1 MKKIWIKIAA
11 IAGLLL
17 GILYFFLGFK
27 RKEKK
32 PVEID
37 ENQKR
42 INALKNL
49 VDREKGK
56 RGVAIRELAILKST
70 ADGRSKEVKNAKK
83 SVTEVDKKIEDL
95 EQQLRDAGIDI

>member
-11 IAGLLL
+11 IVGAIL

-27 RKEKK
+27 KTEQK

-37 ENQKR
+37 ENKQQ

-49 VDREKGK
+49 VSREK
-56 RGVAIRELAILKST
+56 REE
-70 ADGRSKEVKNAKK
+70 RCCKK
-83 SVTEVDKKIEDL
+83 
-95 EQQLRDAGIDI
+95 